1 MALSIETART
11 LEESGDYV
19 GALVQYRSLYAE
31 DSGNEDVILGIAQC
45 ALALDNP
52 ELAFEFFVK
61 LLIQNHN
68 NPWGYVGRA
77 NVLFRYAQ
85 TDRALSD
92 LARAIELDNPAT
104 ELRIDC
110 AAVLND
116 NGFSD
121 LAYETLQP
129 IRKTHF
135 EETDFQ
141 CEWIFA
147 ILVTDRRNH
156 PDIRPILDSF
166 AAHRDEDPF
175 YTLCLTAWNHLI
187 HPEETL
193 PDISE
198 LLEDAPELV
207 CRAQYL
213 GLIQ

>member
-110 AAVLND
+110 
-116 NGFSD
+116 
-121 LAYETLQP
+121 
-129 IRKTHF
+129 
-135 EETDFQ
+135 
-141 CEWIFA
+141 
-147 ILVTDRRNH
+147 
-156 PDIRPILDSF
+156 
-166 AAHRDEDPF
+166 
-175 YTLCLTAWNHLI
+175 
-187 HPEETL
+187 PE
-193 PDISE
+193 
-198 LLEDAPELV
+198 
-207 CRAQYL
+207 
-213 GLIQ
+213 